1 MSIWLNNKKLIP
13 NTRFFAFEKSD
24 HILFLEETKKFIA
37 ELIKFSQIS
46 IMSKNVSDQ
55 LVEVLVEAG
64 IKRIYAVTGDSLNHV
79 NAAVCRNGKIKW
91 IHVRHEETAAYAAGA
106 EAYLNGLACCAGS
119 SGPGHVHL
127 INGLYDAHRSS
138 ASVLAIAS
146 TIPSKE
152 FGTGYFQETNTIKL
166 FDDCSCYNQVAITPA
181 QLPRMLQAALQH
193 AVHKKGVAVIGLPGD
208 ITDLPA
214 IEAETTTILFRNRA
228 VVRPSDEEMLQLA
241 ALLNSHKKVTLFC
254 GLGAAESHKEIL
266 QLAEKLKSPVAY
278 SYKAKMAI
286 QHDNPFEVGLTGLL
300 GIPSAYHSMHECEL
314 LVLLGTDFPYTTFMP
329 VKNKIVQIDIKP
341 ENLGRRA
348 KLDLGL
354 CGDVKDTL
362 QLLIPMIALKKDA
375 NFLDQQLEF
384 YKEVKKNLQVYVND
398 PGKPNAIHPEFVAS
412 VINELAAHDA
422 IFTVDTGMCCVWA
435 ARYINGT
442 GERKML
448 GSYNHGSMANAMPQA
463 IGAAL
468 ACPGKQVIAFC
479 GDGGLSM
486 MMGDLMTIVQYKL
499 PVKIIVFNNRSL
511 GMVKLEM
518 EVAGIPDH
526 ETDMLNPDFTKIAEA
541 MGMPGITIID
551 PIEVRPLLEMVFLQ
565 EGPILV
571 TIQTDPNA
579 LAMPPKLEF
588 DQMKG
593 MALYMGKMMLSGRM
607 DEAFNIISSNYK
619 HLGEVL

>member
-1 MSIWLNNKKLIP
+1 
-13 NTRFFAFEKSD
+13 
-24 HILFLEETKKFIA
+24 
-37 ELIKFSQIS
+37 
-46 IMSKNVSDQ
+46 MSKNVSDQ
-55 LVEVLVEAG
+55 LVETLVEAG

-79 NAAVCRNGKIKW
+79 NAAVHRNGKIKW

-106 EAYLNGLACCAGS
+106 EAQLNGLACCAGS

-146 TIPSKE
+146 TLPTKE
-152 FGTGYFQETNTIKL
+152 FGTDYFQETNTIRL
-166 FDDCSCYNQVAITPA
+166 FDDCSCYNQVATTPI
-181 QLPRMLQAALQH
+181 QLPRMLQAAIQH
-193 AVHKKGVAVIGLPGD
+193 AVHKKGVAVLGLPGD
-208 ITDLPA
+208 ITNLPA
-214 IEAETTTILFRNRA
+214 EVAETTTMLFRSQPI
-228 VVRPSDEEMLQLA
+228 VRPSEYELVLLA
-241 ALLNSHKKVTLFC
+241 ELLNSYKKITIFC
-254 GLGAAESHKEIL
+254 GIGAAEAHNEIV
-266 QLAEKLKSPVAY
+266 QLAEKLKAPVAY
-278 SYKAKMAI
+278 SYKGKMAI
-286 QHDNPFEVGLTGLL
+286 QYDNPYEVGNTGLL
-300 GIPSAYHSMHECEL
+300 GIPSAYHSMHDCEL
-314 LVLLGTDFPYTTFMP
+314 LLLLGTDFPYTPFMP

-348 KLDLGL
+348 NLEMGL

-362 QLLIPMIALKKDA
+362 QAMIPMIKINSDSA
-375 NFLDQQLEF
+375 FLTQQLEF
-384 YKEVKKNLQVYVND
+384 HNEVKKKLMIYVND
-398 PGKPNAIHPEFVAS
+398 NGKPNAIHPEFVVS
-412 VINELAAHDA
+412 VINELAAKDA

-435 ARYINGT
+435 ARYIDGT

-448 GSYNHGSMANAMPQA
+448 GSFNHGSMANAMPQS

-518 EVAGIPDH
+518 EVAGIPDL
-526 ETDMLNPDFTKIAEA
+526 ETDLLNPDFTKIAEA
-541 MGMPGITIID
+541 MGLPGITIND
-551 PIEVRPLLEMVFLQ
+551 PVDVKSELEKALQQ
-565 EGPILV
+565 EGPVLI

-588 DQMKG
+588 DQIKG
-593 MALYMGKMMLSGRM
+593 MALYMGRMMLGGRM
-607 DEAFNIISSNYK
+607 DEVFNIVSSNYK